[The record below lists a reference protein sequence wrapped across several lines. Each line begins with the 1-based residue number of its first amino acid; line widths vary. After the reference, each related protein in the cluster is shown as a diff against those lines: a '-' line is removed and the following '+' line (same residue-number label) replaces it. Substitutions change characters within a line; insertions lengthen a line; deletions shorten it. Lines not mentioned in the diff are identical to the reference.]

1 MKELRPLRFDPVTC
15 RNELEELRGMLASG
29 TDVAERSELLPFFRR
44 SVQLSAYIG
53 VYSPQITHSDLVAH
67 EYSLFGDFT
76 CDLVVGDS
84 RRRAYCFVEFEN
96 AAVDS
101 IFTLRG
107 TRHAPAW
114 SRRFEQGFSQL
125 VDWFWKLHD
134 ARGSTEFLHRFGAT
148 FPRVTGLLV
157 IGRSTAMEVREQERL
172 QWRADRVLVDS
183 RPILCITYDQLLA
196 DLGERLASYH
206 PVW

>member
-1 MKELRPLRFDPVTC
+1 MKMLHPLRFDPAVC
-15 RNELEELRGMLASG
+15 RTELEELRTLLATQQDAG
-29 TDVAERSELLPFFRR
+29 ERRDLLPFFRR
-44 SVQLSAYIG
+44 AVQLSASIG
-53 VYSPQITHSDLVAH
+53 AYSPQITNSDLVAH

-84 RRRAYCFVEFEN
+84 KRGAYCFVEFEN
-96 AAVDS
+96 AAPDS
-101 IFTLRG
+101 IFSSRSG
-107 TRHAPAW
+107 RHAPMW

-134 ARGSTEFLHRFGAT
+134 ARGSAEFLHRFGAP

-157 IGRSTAMEVREQERL
+157 IGRSNSLNPREHERL

-183 RPILCITYDQLLA
+183 RPILCVTYDQLLN
-196 DLGERLASYH
+196 DLGERLERYGQ
-206 PVW
+206 P